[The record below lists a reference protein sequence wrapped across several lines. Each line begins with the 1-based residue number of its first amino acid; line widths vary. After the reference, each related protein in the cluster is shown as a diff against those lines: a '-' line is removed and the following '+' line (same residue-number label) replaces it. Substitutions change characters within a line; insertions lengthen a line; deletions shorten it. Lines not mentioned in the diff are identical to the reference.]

1 MIGLISGSGFYGID
15 GFEEQSVATR
25 YGVVTLLRG
34 EVGGKKALLLPRHG
48 KDHKYLPNHLNHR
61 ANLLALKQEGATI
74 ILSTSVC
81 GLLRSDWKLGEPM
94 LGTDLLFEENRLPGG
109 EICTFFDQPG
119 EIGRGHLIAGS
130 YFDADLNL
138 VIRQIWEKE
147 YPIIRNGC
155 YVHANGPRFNSKAE
169 IKLMRSAG
177 GDFISQT
184 CGPEAILANELELP
198 YALVAYSIDYANGVI
213 EEPTSMEE
221 LIANLKKGSLLFQR
235 LLEALPPEIAKVSFK
250 NFVYRFS

>member
-1 MIGLISGSGFYGID
+1 MIGLISGSGFYGIE
-15 GFEEQSVATR
+15 GFELQSVETR
-25 YGVVTLLRG
+25 NGSVQLLRG
-34 EVGGKKALLLPRHG
+34 EIAGKKILLLPRHG
-48 KDHKYLPNHLNHR
+48 KDHEYLPNHLNHR

-109 EICTFFDQPG
+109 EICTLFDRPG
-119 EIGRGHLIAGS
+119 ERGRGHLIAGS
-130 YFDADLNL
+130 FFDEELNAI
-138 VIRQIWEKE
+138 IRQTWEKE
-147 YPIIRNGC
+147 HPMIRKGC

-169 IKLMRSAG
+169 IKAMRSRG

-198 YALVAYSIDYANGVI
+198 YALAAFSIDYANGVSQ
-213 EEPTSMEE
+213 EPTSMEE
-221 LIANLKKGSLLFQR
+221 LTSNLKKGSQIFQR
-235 LLEALPPEIAKVSFK
+235 LLETLPPEIAKVSFK
-250 NFVYRFS
+250 NFLYRF